1 MSWSTRGSSHSYVP
15 FSVSM
20 PSFAFGPSHIWFA
33 GNTPHLSPSHPH
45 PGDLSSHF
53 RSQPCSPSLAVYFH
67 WVLHCWCCTVWWLSH
82 SRARTMSSSGLSRSS
97 AACALNTSRGAIHFI
112 VCEEQTLPRAG
123 HSVLPCSFP
132 PLFSYTQ
139 HSLWCLGNAQY

>member
-1 MSWSTRGSSHSYVP
+1 MSWPTQGSSHSYVP

-20 PSFAFGPSHIWFA
+20 PSFAFGPSHILFA
-33 GNTPHLSPSHPH
+33 GNIPHLSPNHPH

-53 RSQPCSPSLAVYFH
+53 RSQPCSLSLALCFH

-112 VCEEQTLPRAG
+112 VCVR
-123 HSVLPCSFP
+123 SK
-132 PLFSYTQ
+132 
-139 HSLWCLGNAQY
+139 HSLELGTRCCPALSHHCFPTPSTVSGA